1 MEEIRGRPGDSSSG
15 NDSDAIGK
23 QALLQ
28 AFGQVDH
35 SGKRKVRG
43 MSSLIYKVEKMQVF
57 LATDSLA
64 TMNGKAMGFT
74 TKAFPLPHLRMVIAG
89 TGLAGFLDHWL
100 VEVNTSPVR
109 GIDALNEQA
118 QAGLLN
124 LLRAFNKQY
133 PSMIEA
139 TSVYHFG
146 FSENTGVMQSFAYK
160 SEELFEP
167 RQIECGLYVKPN
179 VPEDA
184 IPKDTLH
191 PGDFIRIM
199 AAQRAIQAK
208 LPKEARVSIGG
219 EIQMHHLDQAG
230 YKSYRLGQFEDYAE
244 TRRTILSE
252 RAPSAISG

>member
-1 MEEIRGRPGDSSSG
+1 
-15 NDSDAIGK
+15 
-23 QALLQ
+23 
-28 AFGQVDH
+28 
-35 SGKRKVRG
+35 

-64 TMNGKAMGFT
+64 TVNGRAMGFT

-100 VEVNTSPVR
+100 VEVNASPVR

-124 LLRAFNKQY
+124 VLRIVQKQF
-133 PSMIEA
+133 PSMHET

-146 FSENTGVMQSFAYK
+146 FSEDTGIIQAFAYK

-167 RQIECGLYVKPN
+167 RQIACGLYVKPN

-191 PGDFIRIM
+191 PSDFTRIM

-208 LPKEARVSIGG
+208 LPKEARVPIGG
-219 EIQMHHLDQAG
+219 EIQMHHLEQAG

-244 TRRTILSE
+244 TRRTVLGD
-252 RAPSAISG
+252 RGPSASSG

>member
-1 MEEIRGRPGDSSSG
+1 
-15 NDSDAIGK
+15 
-23 QALLQ
+23 
-28 AFGQVDH
+28 
-35 SGKRKVRG
+35 

-64 TMNGKAMGFT
+64 TVNGRAMGFT

-100 VEVNTSPVR
+100 VEVNASPVR

-124 LLRAFNKQY
+124 VLRIVQKQF
-133 PSMIEA
+133 PSMHET

-146 FSENTGVMQSFAYK
+146 FSEDTGIIQAFAYK

-167 RQIECGLYVKPN
+167 RQIACGLYVKPN

-191 PGDFIRIM
+191 PSDFTRIM
-199 AAQRAIQAK
+199 AAQRANQAK
-208 LPKEARVSIGG
+208 LPKEVRVSIGG
-219 EIQMHHLDQAG
+219 EIQMHHLEQAG

-244 TRRTILSE
+244 TRRTVLGD
-252 RAPSAISG
+252 RGPSASSG

>member
-1 MEEIRGRPGDSSSG
+1 
-15 NDSDAIGK
+15 
-23 QALLQ
+23 
-28 AFGQVDH
+28 
-35 SGKRKVRG
+35 

-64 TMNGKAMGFT
+64 TVNGRAMGFT

-100 VEVNTSPVR
+100 VEVNASPVR

-124 LLRAFNKQY
+124 VLRTVQKQF
-133 PSMIEA
+133 PSMHET

-146 FSENTGVMQSFAYK
+146 FSEDTGIIQAFAYK

-167 RQIECGLYVKPN
+167 RQIACGLYVKPN

-191 PGDFIRIM
+191 PSDFTRIM

-208 LPKEARVSIGG
+208 LPKEARVPIGG
-219 EIQMHHLDQAG
+219 EIQMHHLEQAG

-244 TRRTILSE
+244 TRRTVLGD
-252 RAPSAISG
+252 RGPSASSG

>member
-1 MEEIRGRPGDSSSG
+1 
-15 NDSDAIGK
+15 
-23 QALLQ
+23 
-28 AFGQVDH
+28 
-35 SGKRKVRG
+35 

-57 LATDSLA
+57 IATDTLA
-64 TMNGKAMGFT
+64 ALNGRAIRFA

-100 VEVNTSPVR
+100 VAVNASPVR
-109 GIDALNEQA
+109 GIDALNEHA

-124 LLRAFNKQY
+124 VFRTYKNQF
-133 PSMIEA
+133 PSMNEA

-146 FSENTGVMQSFAYK
+146 FSEETGAIHSFSYK

-167 RQIECGLYVKPN
+167 RQIAYGLYVKPN

-184 IPKDTLH
+184 IPTDTLH
-191 PGDFIRIM
+191 PSDIPRIM

-219 EIQMHHLDQAG
+219 EMQMHHLEQAG
-230 YKSYRLGQFEDYAE
+230 YKTYRLAQFEDYAE
-244 TRRTILSE
+244 TRRSIFSDRL
-252 RAPSAISG
+252 PSANS

>member
-1 MEEIRGRPGDSSSG
+1 
-15 NDSDAIGK
+15 
-23 QALLQ
+23 
-28 AFGQVDH
+28 
-35 SGKRKVRG
+35 
-43 MSSLIYKVEKMQVF
+43 MSALIYKVEKRQVF
-57 LATDSLA
+57 IATDTLATL
-64 TMNGKAMGFT
+64 NGQAMGFA

-100 VEVNTSPVR
+100 VAVNASPVR
-109 GIDALNEQA
+109 GIDALNEHA

-124 LLRAFNKQY
+124 VLRTFKTQF
-133 PSMIEA
+133 PSMNET

-146 FSENTGVMQSFAYK
+146 FSENTGVIQSFAYK

-191 PGDFIRIM
+191 PSDFTRIM
-199 AAQRAIQAK
+199 AAQRDIQAK

-219 EIQMHHLDQAG
+219 EIQMHHLEQAG
-230 YKSYRLGQFEDYAE
+230 YKAYRLGQFEDYAE
-244 TRRTILSE
+244 TRRAILSD
-252 RAPSAISG
+252 RGPSASLG

>member
-1 MEEIRGRPGDSSSG
+1 
-15 NDSDAIGK
+15 
-23 QALLQ
+23 
-28 AFGQVDH
+28 
-35 SGKRKVRG
+35 

-57 LATDSLA
+57 IATDTLA
-64 TMNGKAMGFT
+64 TMNGRAMGFT

-100 VEVNTSPVR
+100 VAVNASPVR

-124 LLRAFNKQY
+124 VLRTFKTQF
-133 PSMIEA
+133 PSMNET

-146 FSENTGVMQSFAYK
+146 FSENTGVIQSFAYK

-167 RQIECGLYVKPN
+167 RQIACGLYVKPN
-179 VPEDA
+179 VPEDV

-191 PGDFIRIM
+191 PSDIPRIM

-219 EIQMHHLDQAG
+219 EIQMHHLEQAG
-230 YKSYRLGQFEDYAE
+230 YKAYRLGQFEDYAE
-244 TRRTILSE
+244 TRRAILSE
-252 RAPSAISG
+252 RGPSASSG

>member
-1 MEEIRGRPGDSSSG
+1 
-15 NDSDAIGK
+15 
-23 QALLQ
+23 
-28 AFGQVDH
+28 
-35 SGKRKVRG
+35 

-57 LATDSLA
+57 IATDTLA
-64 TMNGKAMGFT
+64 TMNGRAMGFT

-89 TGLAGFLDHWL
+89 TGLTGFLDHWL
-100 VEVNTSPVR
+100 VAVNASPVR
-109 GIDALNEQA
+109 GIDALNEHA

-124 LLRAFNKQY
+124 VLRTFKTQF
-133 PSMIEA
+133 PSMNET

-146 FSENTGVMQSFAYK
+146 FSENTGVIQSFAYK

-167 RQIECGLYVKPN
+167 RPIAYGLYVKPN

-191 PGDFIRIM
+191 PSDFPRIM

-219 EIQMHHLDQAG
+219 EIQMHHLEQAG
-230 YKSYRLGQFEDYAE
+230 YKAYRLGQFEDYAE
-244 TRRTILSE
+244 TRRAILSD
-252 RAPSAISG
+252 RGPSASSG